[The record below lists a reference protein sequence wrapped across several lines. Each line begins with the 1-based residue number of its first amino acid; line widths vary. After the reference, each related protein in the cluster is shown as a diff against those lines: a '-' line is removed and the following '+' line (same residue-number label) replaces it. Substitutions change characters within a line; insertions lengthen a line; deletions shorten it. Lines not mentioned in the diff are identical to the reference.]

1 MDVCDSTAL
10 KDSDRLL
17 RRLRVDEVSD
27 RRESRWDFDVWSSSR
42 HDLIRAKKEFSQ
54 FQGKLQTLVFQL
66 NRGLLVFIVAGFQQF
81 ILDPAIPLEE
91 FQLILKLI
99 N

>member
-1 MDVCDSTAL
+1 M
-10 KDSDRLL
+10 
-17 RRLRVDEVSD
+17 DEVSD

-66 NRGLLVFIVAGFQQF
+66 NRGLLVFIVAGFQQVVLYP
-81 ILDPAIPLEE
+81 IVPL
-91 FQLILKLI
+91 
-99 N
+99 